1 MPNEINNPI
10 HIPQVTVQS
19 DWVEV
24 ISDVLRGTV
33 VSESFWVSCYRKGT
47 AHSQLYIILYALFKV
62 KYF

>member
-19 DWVEV
+19 DWIEV

-33 VSESFWVSCYRKGT
+33 ASESFWVSCYRKGT
-47 AHSQLYIILYALFKV
+47 GRSQV
-62 KYF
+62 